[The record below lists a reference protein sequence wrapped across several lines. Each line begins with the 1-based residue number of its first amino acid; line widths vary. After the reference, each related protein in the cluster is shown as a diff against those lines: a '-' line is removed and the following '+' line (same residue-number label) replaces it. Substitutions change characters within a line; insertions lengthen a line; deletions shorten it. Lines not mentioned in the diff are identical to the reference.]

1 MKCAVNSRRAA
12 ALVPERVLALT
23 AAIASAMTVTVL
35 LHAQTAAPETPRFTC
50 TSTRFSNFSTRS
62 GRYSTRLRVRRLQIG
77 MPLAHPYEEVA

>member
-1 MKCAVNSRRAA
+1 MRCELTARGRTRSGTSAR
-12 ALVPERVLALT
+12 LT
-23 AAIASAMTVTVL
+23 AAVVWAMTVTVL